1 MGLLNPAFLMD
12 VEKNMRV
19 IAANETQRL
28 RNNLWWKT
36 VAKVLPSDK
45 KSERLLWLLDTGSFQ
60 QVGHLGGDVEF
71 PDMVMNTTEFT
82 AKPATKG
89 LFLDRVRFDDVGGDG
104 PQVAAEWT
112 RITMDQAAY
121 WPQKLVAK
129 ALRDGTQSTSLAYD
143 GQVFFSSAHPV
154 NFADTATGTF
164 QNRLTGAASGV
175 FPGACPIDTTNAAT
189 LDVAFN
195 NFGKAIAFVNGGLL
209 MPNGE
214 DPRMLRVKYVLT
226 PTPLVPRIQ
235 QITAAKFIAQA
246 AATGGGGADVAAVI
260 TAWGLAQ
267 PIECPE
273 LGSKFTNGS
282 DTTYYLVAE
291 QVDGEQLGALT
302 YVDREPFGIVYNDQM
317 TDAQLARMNV
327 LQWLTRGRNIV
338 GYGHPYLIF
347 RVEAT

>member
-1 MGLLNPAFLMD
+1 MGLLHPAFLMD

-28 RNNLWWKT
+28 RNNLWWRT
-36 VAKVLPSDK
+36 VAKVLPSEK
-45 KSERLLWLLDTGSFQ
+45 KSERLLWLLDTGSIN
-60 QVGHLGGDVEF
+60 QVGHLGGDIEF

-82 AKPATKG
+82 SVPATKG
-89 LFLDRVRFDDVGGDG
+89 LSLDRVRFDDVGGDG

-154 NFADTATGTF
+154 NPFQSSTGTF

-189 LDVAFN
+189 VDVAFN
-195 NFGKAIAFVNGGLL
+195 YFGKAIAFINGGLL

-214 DPRMLRVKYVLT
+214 DPRMLRARYVLV

-235 QITAAKFIAQA
+235 QITSAKYIAQA
-246 AATGGGGADVAAVI
+246 AATGGGSGDVAAVV
-260 TAWGLAQ
+260 TAWGLAE

-282 DTTYYLVAE
+282 DTTYYIVAQ

-317 TDAQLARMNV
+317 TDAQLARMNQ
-327 LQWLTRGRNIV
+327 LQWLTRGRNVV